1 MRVHQKLLSRPRI
14 NRSRMLPCMFDRF
27 LRRKLQKVEKYRYA
41 DHHPHNTVHS
51 RLFIARGLHKL
62 CVQWAVTVSGDWSGY
77 VVLRLCAVGDPLYR
91 LHLGH
96 LQTFGRLASHDLEHA
111 ESARER
117 AVQAPDN
124 QICLLNSLDY
134 TLAGTTHIWIHHDN
148 AASWHKSRCRWLGSL
163 YFAHVEHLGAHH
175 GTLPLWLAHP
185 C

>member
-1 MRVHQKLLSRPRI
+1 MHKELLSRPRI
-14 NRSRMLPCMFDRF
+14 NWSRSLPGMPDYF
-27 LRRKLQKVEKYRYA
+27 LRRKHQKVEKYRYA
-41 DHHPHNTVHS
+41 DHNPHNTVHP
-51 RLFIARGLHKL
+51 RLFTARGLHKL
-62 CVQWAVTVSGDWSGY
+62 CLQRAVKVSEDWSGH
-77 VVLRLCAVGDPLYR
+77 VILCLCAVGDPLYH

-96 LQTFGRLASHDLEHA
+96 LQTFGRLASHGLKHS

-134 TLAGTTHIWIHHDN
+134 TLAGAAHIWIYHDN
-148 AASWHKSRCRWLGSL
+148 AASWYESGCWWLDSL